1 MPKLRLMLVALAL
14 LAGPSCTMF
23 DSDLVRV
30 NGTVRHFSFEGGF
43 WAVRGDDSTT
53 YDTVGGLPPG
63 FQEDGLR
70 VFLGAKVRSDLGG
83 IHQAGPIVEII
94 TIRRL

>member
-1 MPKLRLMLVALAL
+1 MPKLHSMFVALAL
-14 LAGPSCTMF
+14 LAGPSCTMT

-30 NGTVRHFSFEGGF
+30 NGTVHYITFEGGF

-53 YDTVGGLPPG
+53 YDPLGGLPPG

-70 VFLGAKVRSDLGG
+70 VFLEAKIRSDLGG
-83 IHQAGPIVEII
+83 IHQAGPIVEIL

>member
-1 MPKLRLMLVALAL
+1 MLVALAL
-14 LAGPSCTMF
+14 LAGPSCTMT

-30 NGTVRHFSFEGGF
+30 NGTVHYITFEGGF

-53 YDTVGGLPPG
+53 YDPLGGLPPG

-70 VFLGAKVRSDLGG
+70 VFLEAKIRSDLGG
-83 IHQAGPIVEII
+83 IHQAGPIVEIL